1 MSLGALKRW
10 VKDTAAKT
18 LWAYG
23 PDELAA
29 RLRQIGV
36 TPGSTLVVH
45 SSWLPHSGF
54 KGKPAD
60 VVRAFKQAVGPEGLL
75 VMMSMPYHNMSSA
88 QWLATGKPMNVARSP
103 SMMGMVS
110 EVFRRSE
117 GVVRSLSVT
126 HPLLAWGRD
135 AEAFVAGHEA
145 AEKPFGSES
154 PFARLLERNALILGF
169 DAPFS
174 SFTYTHFVEDQLA
187 ATLPFPLY
195 EPELHSGVVIDRA
208 GERHTCAVRVLA
220 AQANKL
226 RREPRLVAHL
236 DKAGVLHHGKLGNTR
251 LTWIRAADHSRES
264 ARFVAG
270 GAHFFDFPEAAD
282 ARPRAAA

>member
-1 MSLGALKRW
+1 MSVLASLKQ
-10 VKDTAAKT
+10 KLKETAART
-18 LWAYG
+18 IWAYG
-23 PDELAA
+23 PQELAA
-29 RLRQIGV
+29 RLRGIGV
-36 TPGSTLVVH
+36 VPGSTLVVH
-45 SSWLPHSGF
+45 SSWLPLNGF

-60 VVRAFKQAVGPEGLL
+60 VVRTLKEAVGPEGLL

-103 SMMGMVS
+103 SMMGIVS

-145 AEKPFGSES
+145 AEKPFGGES
-154 PFARLLERNALILGF
+154 PFARLLARDALILGF

-187 ATLPFPLY
+187 STLPFPLY
-195 EPELHSGVVIDRA
+195 EPALHSGVVIDRA
-208 GERHTCAVRVLA
+208 GERRTCAVRVLA

-226 RREPRLVAHL
+226 RREPRLAAHL
-236 DKAGVLHHGKLGNTR
+236 DKVGVLHHGRVGNTR
-251 LTWIRAADHSRES
+251 LTWIRAAEHSRES

-270 GAHFFDFPEAAD
+270 GAHFFDMPEKAP
-282 ARPRAAA
+282 ARP